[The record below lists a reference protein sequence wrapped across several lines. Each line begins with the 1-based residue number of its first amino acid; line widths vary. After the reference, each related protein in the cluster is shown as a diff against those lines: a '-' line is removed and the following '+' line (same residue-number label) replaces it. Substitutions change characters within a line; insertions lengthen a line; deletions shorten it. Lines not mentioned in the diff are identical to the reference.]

1 MKVSEK
7 YILNLILSIL
17 MVFSLLGAVG
27 MCFVKNHLLNETT
40 YIQNS
45 ERNDIPQ
52 MTYDEINTYFTNSTD
67 YSKIPA
73 DVYMSAITVEDVKS
87 IINLK
92 IQWLFDYIT
101 AGNSKTLVDKNDYTE
116 IHLYSALEK
125 SITDYFDEFAKENN
139 VEIDEA
145 YNTQLR
151 NTIDTAISEID
162 NYTDIYLI
170 DLVEKTGVIEKIR
183 KYYDLI
189 NILMY
194 VCIAAAVLFAVLIV
208 ISTRK
213 RIANMLYWLSLSG
226 ICMSILTLIPTLW
239 LKISG
244 VTNKLIIRNKCVY
257 SAYTGF
263 LSNSIN
269 SLLTTVMI
277 ILAISI
283 VILIIAIVISKF
295 TNKKKS

>member
-17 MVFSLLGAVG
+17 MVFSLLGTVG
-27 MCFVKNHLLNETT
+27 LSFAKNHLLNETT
-40 YIQNS
+40 YTQNS
-45 ERNDIPQ
+45 ERNNIPQ
-52 MTYDEINTYFTNSTD
+52 MAYDEINTYFTNSTD

-73 DVYMSAITVEDVKS
+73 DVYMSAISEEDVKS

-101 AGNSKTLVDKNDYTE
+101 AGNSKTLIEKNDYSYD
-116 IHLYSALEK
+116 YSALEK
-125 SITDYFDEFAKENN
+125 SITDYFDKFAKENN
-139 VEIDEA
+139 VEVDEA
-145 YNTQLR
+145 YKAQLQ

-170 DLVEKTGVIEKIR
+170 DLAEKTGFFGTVR
-183 KYYDLI
+183 KYYDLVS
-189 NILMY
+189 ILMY
-194 VCIAAAVLFAVLIV
+194 VCIAATVLFAVLIV

-226 ICMSILTLIPTLW
+226 ICMSIITLIPTLW

-244 VTNKLIIRNKCVY
+244 ITNKLIIRNKCVY

-263 LSNSIN
+263 LSDTIN

-277 ILAISI
+277 ILVISI

-295 TNKKKS
+295 TNKKKV

>member
-17 MVFSLLGAVG
+17 MVFSLLGTVG
-27 MCFVKNHLLNETT
+27 LSFVKNHLLNETT
-40 YIQNS
+40 YTQNS
-45 ERNDIPQ
+45 EKNNIPQ
-52 MTYDEINTYFTNSTD
+52 MAYDEINTYFTNSTD
-67 YSKIPA
+67 YSRIPA
-73 DVYMSAITVEDVKS
+73 DVYMSAISEEDVKS

-101 AGNSKTLVDKNDYTE
+101 AENSKTSVERIDYSY
-116 IHLYSALEK
+116 YSALEK
-125 SITDYFDEFAKENN
+125 SITDYFEEFAKENN
-139 VEIDEA
+139 VEVDEA
-145 YNTQLR
+145 YNTQLQ

-170 DLVEKTGVIEKIR
+170 DLIEKTGAIEKVR
-183 KYYDLI
+183 KYYDLV

-194 VCIAAAVLFAVLIV
+194 VCIAVTVLCAAIIV
-208 ISTRK
+208 ILTRK
-213 RIANMLYWLSLSG
+213 RIANTLYWLSISG
-226 ICMSILTLIPTLW
+226 ICMSIIMLIPTLW

-263 LSNSIN
+263 LSNSIG
-269 SLLTTVMI
+269 SLLTTVI
-277 ILAISI
+277 ITFAISAA
-283 VILIIAIVISKF
+283 ILIIAIVISKF
-295 TNKKKS
+295 TNKKKA

>member
-17 MVFSLLGAVG
+17 MVFSLLGTVG
-27 MCFVKNHLLNETT
+27 LSFVKNHLLNETT
-40 YIQNS
+40 YTQNS
-45 ERNDIPQ
+45 EKNNIPQ
-52 MTYDEINTYFTNSTD
+52 MAYDEINTYFTNSTD
-67 YSKIPA
+67 YSRIPA
-73 DVYMSAITVEDVKS
+73 DVYMSAISEEDVKS

-101 AGNSKTLVDKNDYTE
+101 AENSKTSVERIDYSY
-116 IHLYSALEK
+116 YSALEK
-125 SITDYFDEFAKENN
+125 SITDYFEEFAKENN
-139 VEIDEA
+139 VEVDEA
-145 YNTQLR
+145 YNTQLQ

-170 DLVEKTGVIEKIR
+170 DLIEKTGAIEKVR
-183 KYYDLI
+183 KYYNLI

-194 VCIAAAVLFAVLIV
+194 VCIAVTVLCAAIIV
-208 ISTRK
+208 ILTRK
-213 RIANMLYWLSLSG
+213 RIANTLYWLSISG
-226 ICMSILTLIPTLW
+226 ICMSIIMLIPTLW

-263 LSNSIN
+263 LSNSIG
-269 SLLTTVMI
+269 SLLTTVMT
-277 ILAISI
+277 ILVIST

-295 TNKKKS
+295 TNKKKA

>member
-17 MVFSLLGAVG
+17 MVFSLLGTVG
-27 MCFVKNHLLNETT
+27 LSFVKNHLLNETT
-40 YIQNS
+40 YTQNS
-45 ERNDIPQ
+45 EKNNIPQ
-52 MTYDEINTYFTNSTD
+52 MAYDEINTYFTNSTD
-67 YSKIPA
+67 YSRIPA
-73 DVYMSAITVEDVKS
+73 DVYMSAISEEDVKS

-101 AGNSKTLVDKNDYTE
+101 AENSKTSVERIDYSY
-116 IHLYSALEK
+116 YSALEK
-125 SITDYFDEFAKENN
+125 SITDYFEEFAKENN
-139 VEIDEA
+139 VEVDEA
-145 YNTQLR
+145 YNTQLQ

-170 DLVEKTGVIEKIR
+170 DLIEKTGAIEKVR
-183 KYYDLI
+183 KYYNLI

-194 VCIAAAVLFAVLIV
+194 VCIAVTVLCAAIIV
-208 ISTRK
+208 ILTRK
-213 RIANMLYWLSLSG
+213 RIANTLYWLSISG
-226 ICMSILTLIPTLW
+226 ICMSIIMLIPTLW

-263 LSNSIN
+263 LSNSIG
-269 SLLTTVMI
+269 SLLTTVI
-277 ILAISI
+277 ITFAISAA
-283 VILIIAIVISKF
+283 ILIIAIVISKF
-295 TNKKKS
+295 TNKKKA

>member
-17 MVFSLLGAVG
+17 MVFSLLGTVG
-27 MCFVKNHLLNETT
+27 LSFVKNHLLNETT
-40 YIQNS
+40 YTQNS
-45 ERNDIPQ
+45 EKNNIPQ
-52 MTYDEINTYFTNSTD
+52 MAYDEINTYFTNSTD
-67 YSKIPA
+67 YSRIPA
-73 DVYMSAITVEDVKS
+73 DVYMSAISEEDVKS

-101 AGNSKTLVDKNDYTE
+101 AENSKTSVERIDYSY
-116 IHLYSALEK
+116 YSALEK
-125 SITDYFDEFAKENN
+125 SITDYFEEFAKENN
-139 VEIDEA
+139 VEVDEA
-145 YNTQLR
+145 YNTQLQ

-170 DLVEKTGVIEKIR
+170 DLIEKTGAIEKVR
-183 KYYDLI
+183 KYYNLI

-194 VCIAAAVLFAVLIV
+194 VCIAVTVLCAAIIV
-208 ISTRK
+208 ILTRK
-213 RIANMLYWLSLSG
+213 RIANTLYWLSISG
-226 ICMSILTLIPTLW
+226 ICMSIIMLIPTLW

-263 LSNSIN
+263 LSDSIN
-269 SLLTTVMI
+269 SLLTTVMT
-277 ILAISI
+277 ILVIST

-295 TNKKKS
+295 TNKKKA